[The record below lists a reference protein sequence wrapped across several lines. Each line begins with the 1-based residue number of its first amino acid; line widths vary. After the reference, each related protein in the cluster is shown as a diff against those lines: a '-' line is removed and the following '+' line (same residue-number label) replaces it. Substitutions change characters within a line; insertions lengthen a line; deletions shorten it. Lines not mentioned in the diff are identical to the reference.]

1 MALALRR
8 NRPAHDPSVAYRRG
22 HPLGRSR
29 NGRRLPRRMTKQA
42 RAQTEETTVVIRL
55 TANGKTFTGSLDDTP
70 AARDL
75 LAMLPLSLT
84 FADLAGE
91 EKWARLPNS
100 LDVTGAPEGS
110 DGQAGGI
117 YHYVPWQNLALFYGD
132 HGFADG
138 LVKLGRLDDDAV
150 AFLASAPQ
158 HLDLTI
164 EAAD

>member
-1 MALALRR
+1 
-8 NRPAHDPSVAYRRG
+8 
-22 HPLGRSR
+22 
-29 NGRRLPRRMTKQA
+29 MTKQA
-42 RAQTEETTVVIRL
+42 RAQAEEKTVTIRM
-55 TANGKTFTGSLDDTP
+55 TANGKTFTGTLEDTP

-84 FADLAGE
+84 FEDLAGE

-100 LDVTGAPEGS
+100 LDVSGAPEGT

-138 LVKLGRLDDDAV
+138 LVRLGRLDDDAV